1 MYQHVLP
8 PRQRALDIIARAH
21 EMAPQIRTRQIEY
34 VHLIDV
40 ELQPLSGRVE
50 QPGYVEGLNEMADEE
65 VAVEAGVE
73 GGAEGA
79 EVEGAAG

>member
-21 EMAPQIRTRQIEY
+21 EMAPQIRTRQYEY

-40 ELQPLSGRVE
+40 ELQP
-50 QPGYVEGLNEMADEE
+50 
-65 VAVEAGVE
+65 
-73 GGAEGA
+73 
-79 EVEGAAG
+79 